1 VGTKNAFAVI
11 LVSEKAQRRMP
22 SRSLHLIERN
32 VDVLKTF
39 GFDRAVVG
47 KFMVW
52 GLMALVAGATNSAC
66 SRSPLEGGEGESDL
80 AQVVLALDAA
90 PADVG
95 CVVITANTDHAD
107 RRAFSVTPG
116 AATTFSLPR
125 LPVGLVVFSVDAFAG
140 ACAGVGSTSVATW
153 LGGPVSAVLHAG
165 ANAPIAIAMRR
176 NGEVKVS
183 VDFGA
188 GGAAPVCAAEGAA
201 CVANA
206 DCCTNRCV
214 VDPAQASGVGVCQ
227 MAAPPPPPPGPSFT
241 FAFEAA
247 KNYLFFPVDG
257 APGCGNDAT
266 LSVTVSGTEEICI
279 PASLG
284 DVIPV
289 PVGPV
294 SVCSTATGC
303 EPCTSD
309 SCRPQSCFAAAPT
322 APAGGVCAFK
332 LKVGPGEEFTT
343 YLLLRRIDV
352 ANPPPRPEGFP
363 RVVGLSSH
371 NADVTITPPD
381 DQPIAV
387 ARLGTPLAKG
397 SENPGGEMCGGF
409 SLCGI
414 VPYQA
419 FGGSLFGNW
428 FFNAGPNGS
437 LFSSPL
443 F

>member
-1 VGTKNAFAVI
+1 
-11 LVSEKAQRRMP
+11 M
-22 SRSLHLIERN
+22 ERN

-52 GLMALVAGATNSAC
+52 GLMAVAAGATNSAC
-66 SRSPLEGGEGESDL
+66 SRSPLDGSEGEPGL

-90 PADVG
+90 PADVS
-95 CVVITANTDHAD
+95 CVVITAATDHAD

-125 LPVGLVVFSVDAFAG
+125 LPVGLVVFSIDAFAG
-140 ACAGVGSTSVATW
+140 ACAGLGSASVATW
-153 LGGPVSAVLHAG
+153 LGGPISAVLHAG
-165 ANAPIAIAMRR
+165 ANDPIAILMRR
-176 NGEVKVS
+176 NSEVKVS
-183 VDFGA
+183 VDFGT
-188 GGAAPVCAAEGAA
+188 GAAPICAAAGAA

-227 MAAPPPPPPGPSFT
+227 AAAMPPPPPPGPSFNL
-241 FAFEAA
+241 AFRGD
-247 KNYLFFPVDG
+247 KSYLFFPADG
-257 APGCGNDAT
+257 GLGCGTDST
-266 LSVTVSGTEEICI
+266 LSVEVIGDPFCVS
-279 PASLG
+279 PSVG

-289 PVGPV
+289 PVDDMK
-294 SVCSTATGC
+294 VCNSISGC
-303 EPCTSD
+303 QPCQSD
-309 SCRPQSCFAAAPT
+309 GCRPASCFAPAPP
-322 APAGGVCAFK
+322 APSGSPCAHV
-332 LKVGPGEEFTT
+332 LNPLPGQDSTH

-352 ANPPPRPEGFP
+352 KAPPARPDGLPRFIAVNGMN
-363 RVVGLSSH
+363 V
-371 NADVTITPPD
+371 NVTITPPD
-381 DQPIAV
+381 TQDIAV
-387 ARLGTPLAKG
+387 AQMGQPTIDIPAT
-397 SENPGGEMCGGF
+397 GGEMCGGF

-414 VPYQA
+414 VPFQA

-428 FFNAGPNGS
+428 FFNTGGSS

>member
-1 VGTKNAFAVI
+1 
-11 LVSEKAQRRMP
+11 M
-22 SRSLHLIERN
+22 ERN

-47 KFMVW
+47 KFMVC
-52 GLMALVAGATNSAC
+52 GLIVAC
-66 SRSPLEGGEGESDL
+66 SRPPLDDADGAGL

-90 PADVG
+90 PADVS
-95 CVVITANTDHAD
+95 CVVITASTDHAD

-140 ACAGVGSTSVATW
+140 ACAGLGSASVATW

-165 ANAPIAIAMRR
+165 ANGPIAIAMHR

-183 VDFGA
+183 VDFGG
-188 GGAAPVCAAEGAA
+188 GGAAPTCAAEGAA
-201 CVANA
+201 CVGNA

-227 MAAPPPPPPGPSFT
+227 AAAAPPPPPPGPSFNFT
-241 FAFEAA
+241 FEGS

-257 APGCGNDAT
+257 AAGCGSDET
-266 LSVTVSGTEEICI
+266 LWVTVGQEPTCI
-279 PASLG
+279 SPTVG

-289 PVGPV
+289 PVGEM

-303 EPCTSD
+303 EPCDSD
-309 SCRPQSCFAAAPT
+309 ACHPKSCFAPAPI
-322 APAGGVCAFK
+322 APPGGACAFT
-332 LKVGPGEEFTT
+332 LKAAAGEGATT

-352 ANPPPRPEGFP
+352 HNPPARPDGFP
-363 RVVGLSSH
+363 RVIGVSGLTR
-371 NADVTITPPD
+371 AVTITPPD

-387 ARLGTPLAKG
+387 SLLGTPLGAG
-397 SENPGGEMCGGF
+397 PETPGGEMCGGL

-414 VPYQA
+414 IPYQI
-419 FGGSLFGNW
+419 FGGSLFGSW
-428 FFNAGPNGS
+428 FFNTGGGGN